1 MLRRNNRIW
10 RKGLVCKSSTVTPK
24 WYNTPGDITKEF
36 WEKAIQ
42 FHGTFHGLKI
52 KNCKEEKIF
61 FHQQYKKLLTARK
74 MLMNKILLFT
84 RKQLLHLLLKS
95 NLKPKKI
102 DLKYFESISSLQW
115 IFPEQFPEKNLWIC
129 SFLLRI

>member
-1 MLRRNNRIW
+1 M
-10 RKGLVCKSSTVTPK
+10 
-24 WYNTPGDITKEF
+24 D
-36 WEKAIQ
+36 
-42 FHGTFHGLKI
+42 HGLKI

-115 IFPEQFPEKNLWIC
+115 ILLEQFPEKNL
-129 SFLLRI
+129 